1 MGKKEEANEAPGE
14 QMRDFSS
21 TTKIAPVIGQYHE
34 KDELYDP
41 FDHRDKKHTTSD
53 VGSATHLI
61 KSSLGTGILAMPSAI
76 KNGGLLV
83 GGIGTIIIGILCSHC
98 VHILV
103 RSSHVLC
110 RRTKTPQM
118 TYAET
123 AGAAFESGPLAVRKY
138 AAFAKNLVNWALC
151 ATYVGGACVYIVFIA
166 DAIKVLGDE
175 YSGIDIPKRTYM
187 LCLIPAVVLLGQ
199 IRHLKILVPF
209 SVIANM
215 SLTIGFSIT
224 LYYIFSDLKPL
235 SEIHYVSTWAQM
247 PKFFATVIFAIEGI
261 GTVMPIE
268 NSMANPN
275 HFIGC
280 PGVLNI
286 SMTVVISLYTMMGV
300 FGYLSFGDD
309 AKGSITLNLPPGDI
323 LAQVVNIL
331 IALAVIL
338 TYGLQFFVP
347 LEIIWNSIKHKFSHR
362 WEVLGETVMRI
373 LMVLLTVSVAMLVPR
388 LEPFISLVGA
398 IFFSFL
404 GIFIPA
410 VVETVSCWECHL
422 GTCNW
427 RLWKNCF
434 LALVAVCALISG
446 TWISLLDIISLY
458 TTPASGLV
466 DSGNKTIVNA
476 AVQTILS
483 TTLGVINSTTTLSPV
498 DLTTTVSPVDV
509 ITTLLP

>member
-1 MGKKEEANEAPGE
+1 MGKKEEVNEVPGE
-14 QMRDFSS
+14 QMKDFSS
-21 TTKIAPVIGQYHE
+21 TTKIAPAIGHYHE

-41 FDHRDKKHTTSD
+41 FDHRDKKHATSD
-53 VGSATHLI
+53 AGSATHLI

-76 KNGGLLV
+76 KNGGLIV
-83 GGIGTIIIGILCSHC
+83 GGIGTVLIGILCSHC

-103 RSSHVLC
+103 KSSHVLC

-123 AGAAFESGPLAVRKY
+123 AAAAFECGPKPLRGY
-138 AAFAKNLVNWALC
+138 ANFARNIVNGALC
-151 ATYVGGACVYIVFIA
+151 ATYVGGSCVYIVFIA
-166 DAIKVLGDE
+166 NGIKQLGDY
-175 YSGIDIPKRTYM
+175 YSGIDIPVRTYM

-215 SLTIGFSIT
+215 SLTVGFAIT
-224 LYYIFSDLKPL
+224 LYYIFSDIQPL
-235 SEIHYVSTWAQM
+235 ENIHYVSTWAQM

-280 PGVLNI
+280 PSVLNI

-300 FGYLSFGDD
+300 FGYLSFGEL
-309 AKGSITLNLPPGDI
+309 AKGSITFNLPTDEI
-323 LAQVVNIL
+323 LGQIVKIL
-331 IALAVIL
+331 IALAIIL
-338 TYGLQFFVP
+338 TYGLQYFVP
-347 LEIIWNSIKHKFSHR
+347 LEIIWSSIKHKFSHK
-362 WEVLGETVMRI
+362 WEVFGETIMRI
-373 LMVLLTVSVAMLVPR
+373 LMVLLTVSVAMLVPD

-422 GTCNW
+422 GVGKW
-427 RLWKNCF
+427 RLWKNSF
-434 LALVAVCALISG
+434 LMLMALCALVSG
-446 TWISLLDIISLY
+446 TWISVLDIIALY
-458 TTPASGLV
+458 DNDASPSGIGALNVTTES
-466 DSGNKTIVNA
+466 
-476 AVQTILS
+476 IL
-483 TTLGVINSTTTLSPV
+483 TTTLSLV
-498 DLTTTVSPVDV
+498 NSTA
-509 ITTLLP
+509 TLRN

>member
-1 MGKKEEANEAPGE
+1 MGKKEEANESTGE

-21 TTKIAPVIGQYHE
+21 TTKIAPTIGQYHE

-41 FDHRDKKHTTSD
+41 FDHRDKKHATSD
-53 VGSATHLI
+53 AGSATHLI

-76 KNGGLLV
+76 KNGGLIV
-83 GGIGTIIIGILCSHC
+83 GGVGTVLIGILCSHC

-103 RSSHVLC
+103 RTSHVLC

-123 AGAAFESGPLAVRKY
+123 ASAAFETGPPRLRKY
-138 AAFAKNLVNWALC
+138 AGFARSMVNWALC
-151 ATYVGGACVYIVFIA
+151 ATYVGGSCVYIVFISNG
-166 DAIKVLGDE
+166 IKQLGDY
-175 YSGIDIPKRTYM
+175 YSGMDIPIRTYM
-187 LCLIPAVVLLGQ
+187 LCLIPAVIFLGQ

-209 SVIANM
+209 SVIANGCL
-215 SLTIGFSIT
+215 SVGFAIT
-224 LYYIFSDLKPL
+224 LYYIFSDIQPL
-235 SEIHYVSTWAQM
+235 ENIHYVSTWGQL

-300 FGYLSFGDD
+300 FGYLSFGDES
-309 AKGSITLNLPPGDI
+309 KGSITFNLPTHEIP
-323 LAQVVNIL
+323 AQIVKIL
-331 IALAVIL
+331 IALAIIL
-338 TYGLQFFVP
+338 TYGLQYFVP
-347 LEIIWNSIKHKFSHR
+347 LEIIWNSIKHKFSHK
-362 WEVLGETVMRI
+362 WEVCGETIMRI
-373 LMVLLTVSVAMLVPR
+373 LMVLLTVSVAMLVPD

-398 IFFSFL
+398 VFFSIL

-422 GTCNW
+422 GTGNW

-434 LALVAVCALISG
+434 LALVAVCALVSG
-446 TWISLLDIISLY
+446 TWISVLDIIELYRDDTPSILGNGTSLLGPA
-458 TTPASGLV
+458 TAAALNSTP
-466 DSGNKTIVNA
+466 
-476 AVQTILS
+476 TILS
-483 TTLGVINSTTTLSPV
+483 TTLG
-498 DLTTTVSPVDV
+498 LTGSGNNATASL
-509 ITTLLP
+509 IL